1 VATAKPTR
9 SKPKVKGPVRR
20 QGGKRNVNPWD
31 AAKEL
36 PVIRG
41 NWMYRPAD
49 LEPGVKFFV
58 LMLERL
64 GCETVFSCEGHPDGF
79 YVLFR
84 GTEAAARAVASCRFF
99 DVRVVDYRHSA
110 EPEFAS
116 MTDAW
121 RLSPWGGDR
130 PGYWS
135 NYPDPEAARV
145 SFFRRAAESWVKEF
159 GPLGR

>member
-1 VATAKPTR
+1 MATSKPAR
-9 SKPKVKGPVRR
+9 REPKVKAPAGRPTI
-20 QGGKRNVNPWD
+20 KRKVNPWD
-31 AAKEL
+31 AAKSI

-41 NWMYRPAD
+41 NFTYDPVD

-79 YVLFR
+79 YIVFR
-84 GTEAAARAVASCRFF
+84 GTEARARDIAGCRFF

-121 RLSPWGGDR
+121 RLSPWGEDR
-130 PGYWS
+130 PGNWS
-135 NYPDPEAARV
+135 NYPDPEAARRR
-145 SFFRRAAESWVKEF
+145 FFRRATDAWVKAF
-159 GPLGR
+159 GPL